1 MKKYKYIR
9 LEDIDEYDGWELV
22 EILPRLDY
30 HHVDLAVITKEDKP
44 IQNYIK
50 LNEATNEQL
59 IEELLKRLN
68 KGGKDE

>member
-1 MKKYKYIR
+1 MKEYKYIYAS
-9 LEDIDEYDGWELV
+9 DIENYDGWEIV
-22 EILPRLDY
+22 KIIEATSSDCADRI
-30 HHVDLAVITKEDKP
+30 IIMKEDKP

-59 IEELLKRLN
+59 IEELFKRLN